1 MPQRIGEILVARG
14 KITVTVHSLG
24 AVNSPPSELALL
36 DREGKILSS
45 LSLPALKAPADLM
58 PKTVTVAFPLPSGS
72 KIDGASVVID
82 PNARIK
88 EITRVNN
95 RVKL

>member
-1 MPQRIGEILVARG
+1 
-14 KITVTVHSLG
+14 
-24 AVNSPPSELALL
+24 
-36 DREGKILSS
+36 
-45 LSLPALKAPADLM
+45 
-58 PKTVTVAFPLPSGS
+58 VTVAFPLPSGS
-72 KIDGASVVID
+72 KIDGASVMID